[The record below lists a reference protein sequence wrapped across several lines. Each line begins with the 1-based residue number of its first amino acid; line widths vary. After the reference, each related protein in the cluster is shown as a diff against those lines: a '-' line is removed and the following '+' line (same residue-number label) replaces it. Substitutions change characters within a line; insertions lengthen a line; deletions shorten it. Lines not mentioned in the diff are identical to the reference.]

1 MRLVRV
7 LSGQQILRGAE
18 GGYGYGVLTM
28 AFEDRSIFNTIVT
41 KYKQYKV
48 IVESEHL
55 RRRNL
60 EHVKR
65 QRGLT

>member
-1 MRLVRV
+1 
-7 LSGQQILRGAE
+7 
-18 GGYGYGVLTM
+18 M